1 MHTIRENTL
10 FLWRKLVSPRKAKLL
25 KTARNIALL
34 VALAFFLECVV
45 FNINFFRTLS
55 NEPIDISS
63 SISAPKTNRINE
75 EGVSSYVLTS
85 DNHTL
90 EFTDLDV
97 AANCILL
104 DFDDSQTAQAL
115 RVKIQFTDDAHMSY
129 FDSTEYTE
137 GIPLSSMSTAFDATQ
152 FINLK
157 TSGNLH
163 SIKLEIMSDGSHDL
177 SYPIYLERVQI
188 NPNRPFEF
196 VSSRFFFALLILLAI
211 YCFRPKSAIY
221 RISIRENDVASKVG
235 ILTALFIE
243 ISLASTFLFF
253 GSNLVGVATSTYN
266 YGNWDGHSI
275 VNTFDVGG
283 ENSQQYA
290 KLARAF
296 AHGSLSLEDEVPEWL
311 TNLEN
316 PYDKASRDEAAKE
329 SGQDYLFDVAYYQ
342 GAYYVYFGVV
352 PVILFYLP
360 FFLLTGANFPTAIG
374 VLMASILFFLGITAL
389 LHRFAKYHFKR
400 VNLGIFLLLQ
410 VAIVVCSGV
419 LYLLKF
425 PTFYSLPIALA
436 VAFTVWGLYFWMR
449 FRHADKRKL
458 GFFAG
463 SLCMA
468 LVVGCRPQLAVLSIL
483 AFPLF
488 WRPYIK
494 NGRIKTKEGFREFLC
509 LILPY
514 VIVITCLLAY
524 NYARFGSFLDFGA
537 NYNLTVN
544 DMTKRGVNFGRVAPA
559 IFMFFLQTPATSGVF
574 PFLQETAFQSTY
586 FGQTIREAT
595 FGGIFACLPILWV
608 IILAFPVLKIR
619 NAQRKTKTVTG
630 VVWSLMICGVIVAIL
645 DAEGAG
651 ILQRY
656 FADFSFMF
664 LSSAVLIAF
673 ILNENALVS
682 SSLDVAELERD
693 KGGGSLSIV
702 PLHLSGNLLYKVII
716 LTVTVSVLYSVL
728 LCFVPES
735 GWYSDVYAWCYE
747 GFKHAV
753 LFWT

>member
-1 MHTIRENTL
+1 MHTIRENTR
-10 FLWRKLVSPRKAKLL
+10 FLWRTYVEPRKAKLL
-25 KTARNIALL
+25 KTFRNVCLLIVFAL
-34 VALAFFLECVV
+34 FLECVV
-45 FNINFFRTLS
+45 FNINFFTTLTNS
-55 NEPIDISS
+55 PIDMSS
-63 SISAPKTNRINE
+63 SISVPKTNRVNE
-75 EGVSSYVLTS
+75 EGVQSYVFTS

-90 EFTDLDV
+90 EFTDLDLD
-97 AANCILL
+97 ANCVLL
-104 DFDDSQTAQAL
+104 DFDDNQTAQAL
-115 RVKIQFTDDAHMSY
+115 RVKIQFTDDGHMSY
-129 FDSTEYTE
+129 FDSTEYAQ
-137 GIPLSSMSTAFDATQ
+137 GVPLSSMSTAFDATQ
-152 FINLK
+152 YINLK
-157 TSGNLH
+157 TAGNLH
-163 SIKLEIMSDGSHDL
+163 SLKLEILSDGSHDL
-177 SYPIYLERVQI
+177 TYPIYLEKVEI

-196 VSSRFFFALLILLAI
+196 NDSRFFFALLILLTV

-221 RISIRENDVASKVG
+221 NISIRRNDAASKFGIVG
-235 ILTALFIE
+235 VTLVE
-243 ISLASTFLFF
+243 ICLAATFLFF
-253 GSNLVGVATSTYN
+253 GSNLVGVATSSYN
-266 YGNWDGHSI
+266 YGEWDGHSI
-275 VNTFDVGG
+275 VNAFDVGG
-283 ENSQQYA
+283 KNSQQYA
-290 KLARAF
+290 ELAKSF
-296 AHGSLSLEDEVPEWL
+296 ANGKLSLQEEPPEWL
-311 TNLEN
+311 QTMEN

-329 SGQDYLFDVAYYQ
+329 SGQDYLFDVAYFQ

-360 FFLLTGANFPTAIG
+360 FYLLTGANFPTAIG
-374 VLMASILFFLGITAL
+374 VLISVIFFFLGITVL

-410 VAIVVCSGV
+410 IAIVACSGT

-425 PTFYSLPIALA
+425 PTFYSLPIALGI
-436 VAFTVWGLYFWMR
+436 AFTVWGLYFWMR
-449 FRHADKRKL
+449 FRNAENRKL

-468 LVVGCRPQLAVLSIL
+468 LVIGCRPQLAILSVL

-494 NGRIKTKEGFREFLC
+494 QGRIKTREGFAEFLC

-514 VIVITCLLAY
+514 VIVLSCLFAY
-524 NYARFGSFLDFGA
+524 NYARFGSVFDFGA

-544 DMTKRGVNFGRVAPA
+544 DMTKRGVNIGRIAPA
-559 IFMFFLQTPATSGVF
+559 IFTFFIQTPATSGVF
-574 PFLQETAFQSTY
+574 PFLQETTFQSTY

-595 FGGIFACLPILWV
+595 FGGIFACLPVLWL

-619 NAQRKTKTVTG
+619 NAQRQTKTVTG
-630 VVWSLMICGVIVAIL
+630 IVWSLLICGVLVAIV

-656 FADFSFMF
+656 YADFSFMF
-664 LSSAVLIAF
+664 LASAVLIAF
-673 ILNENALVS
+673 ILNENALVT
-682 SSLDVAELERD
+682 SSLDVAELEREQ
-693 KGGGSLSIV
+693 GGRSLNVV
-702 PLHLSGNLLYKVII
+702 PLHLSGNLLYKVIM

-728 LCFVPES
+728 LCFVPET